1 MADRFCKLQID
12 DQLELGWL
20 FDREIGRLCAA
31 PDSCAIPVR

>member
-1 MADRFCKLQID
+1 MADHFCKLQID

-31 PDSCAIPVR
+31 KDSCAIPVR